1 MSEELKGTNVYSPIV
16 PGTSRDVY
24 PTHYSIYGKGGH
36 KEVSTID
43 ARNAITAD
51 RLTEGCVV
59 YVKETDKEY
68 QYKNGEWVDYQT
80 NFDDTVLRELI
91 DEKVDK
97 VGGKDLSTNDFTDAD
112 KEVIAIHSEEID
124 SLQDSVNDIYQR
136 LDSTTGVQY
145 YIRVQNNGDKSF
157 TSQKG
162 EPCVLNFTFV
172 SQERYSYNDPY
183 ENTGER
189 GKCEIFIKNSVSTDY
204 TLIKTLMVNSITATK
219 VDIAE
224 FLANGANSIMVKI
237 TGEVTG
243 QATPAYTYNVT
254 MTSLSVKAD
263 TFQWWTL
270 YSGAISI
277 PLYISGN
284 VNKTLKVTLE
294 GENYA
299 KAYEQVLGNV
309 IYTDTALNFSID
321 HPEQTGVYKLS
332 VYLENSDGTIKTK
345 TVSFNIMCA
354 SEGEQVKLMCV
365 NSLSDK
371 ASNWA
376 NNKLFEYAVYDGDAT
391 ATSGTFSIK
400 MDDLTVYTSE
410 ESTIP
415 TNTKNSF
422 SYAMEIETVDDTDFE
437 ISVAVSDNG
446 EPLTDIMI
454 FPVSNSSGFSATAG
468 SVFYMNPRTRTN
480 SQSNYQKII
489 NEIDSSQIAAEWE
502 GMNWNNDGW
511 TVDSDGNRVLRMMA
525 GSLLDIGYKPFEIES
540 ARNGKTI
547 ELDYKIYNVTDYS
560 EPIIP
565 LSVPD
570 GQGFTGLNIYA
581 NNIWPC
587 SQSLKNEELQS
598 IPTDDGVRVRIAM
611 TISPNMYGN
620 AGFNLCSIYI
630 NGKKNRTFLYES
642 NDYWAQ
648 NGDIIIGSDYAD
660 VDVYGIR
667 IYETGLGSNAVHKNY
682 INWLPGTD
690 EKVEESENNNLYDAM
705 ATQLDFDA
713 IRAKMNVFVFD
724 NIFPSY
730 YDTAKRTGTLE
741 IQYVNRPERNVF
753 ITYIEMGGQGTSSK
767 KYWEWNE
774 KCKVDK
780 TKSVITYA
788 DGSTTTKK
796 FIMFDNVPA
805 CASVTFKKNWASS
818 MQDHKAGS
826 VNSYTDLYKQ
836 LGLTNE
842 AMALDPKVRVSV
854 YQEPF
859 MAFRKELND
868 EGEIVYTCMGEFTG
882 GPDKGDKYCFGYDT
896 DLFPGLISIEGADNS
911 PLPALFRVPWN
922 TGRITYNEDEESWQY
937 NGENSIGFDGGLPE
951 NIKYWIP
958 AYNLAYSCSNRIR
971 PFDGTLVEL
980 NADATSYKENGVDY
994 WIAKPGDTDLYNL
1007 YYYEAAEKRFIPSD
1021 IGEGQINLIS
1031 QLVNK
1036 GYGLSSADLVGKT
1049 NDELNTLF
1057 INARVAKFRAEAKTY
1072 FDIPDAIYHH
1082 NFTEFV
1088 AATDNRAKNTYP
1100 YCFGEGC
1107 KWKWRQ
1113 DDLDTIMPIT
1123 NQGQLRKGYYVEVHD
1138 NYDTGASVWNG
1149 ETSVFWNLLELA
1161 FPDEL
1166 AAGMRSMMS
1175 AMEVLGGLK
1184 SGTHAEK
1191 VYAWYQKYYLNVKEY
1206 FPAVTVNED
1215 SKRYENAKLMM
1226 NAGRYTNDTDPLTQ
1240 ELGDLYSAETAWM
1253 KKRIQYMSSKYS
1265 FGEYS
1270 ANGTDSINVRAAGNA
1285 ITYDIIPAIDM
1296 YPTIA
1301 NGTSIVKGSRTKAG
1315 QVCRMVIDLGGTGDQ
1330 QNIIQGAS
1338 WLMSIGK
1345 WHDKNVNGNLIIK
1358 GRMLRELE
1366 LGSRTE
1372 RIIIAITGLTISD
1385 CVSLQS
1391 ILLSNIATLAG
1402 SLDLSVCTHLRKVWA
1417 DGTSLTQIRLPQG
1430 GCLELVQ
1437 YPSTNRYLTLQ
1448 NFPLLTQNGVLIDDC
1463 AERIT
1468 DFFVSGCPKISPI
1481 DLLIKVMDAQQG
1493 QGEAHA
1499 LKRVRAVFGE
1509 YTYNENGA
1517 EMLDNLGKL
1526 ADGTYVGLNSSG
1538 VAGDD
1543 PRPVLEGT
1551 LNINAN
1557 CYEDTANTLRE
1568 YFNRLTLNITGEYF
1582 IRFTDPVV
1590 LARVMEMWNT
1600 NGDEGLTQPEADRV
1614 TEIPQSFLSG
1624 IANPEYAGIT
1634 SLKGFESFRNCTEI
1648 KPMAFEMTSLE
1659 EAVFPPNLQI
1669 IRNRAFY
1676 GTKIKKANLPDS
1688 CTYLETGG
1696 GGSYMPFYQC
1706 AELEEFTMKDYVL
1719 PKGMNQFVMNQGFG
1733 DCAKLK
1739 RFKLESFNISPTNGV
1754 GSHYSVLAFKN
1765 CYSLEECDF
1774 GRLEGLVDSIP
1785 IYFLSGTPVTACCM
1799 DERITY
1805 TYLRGFE
1812 NCPNLKVLVFKGQV
1826 TNIGQALCG
1835 GTTSVSATILYATV
1849 PPTVEYA
1856 GLNNQAAFYVPD
1868 ESVDAYKAAS
1878 TWSGVASKI
1887 HPVSEYA
1894 GYVPTKMYEYN
1905 PEESRTAVR
1914 LITLGAVNPAWDFAG
1929 SSVVASSDGD
1939 LYMGDIV
1946 YEKSLYLKVTGI
1958 RGNGDSVSVMIDGKE
1973 YVNIALNGIYD
1984 IPASKTGFNI
1994 TVNNYMQDITIST
2007 VAEAY

>member
-1 MSEELKGTNVYSPIV
+1 MNELKGTNVYAPLV
-16 PGTSRDVY
+16 PGTDRDSY
-24 PTHYSIYGKGGH
+24 PTHYSKYGKGGH
-36 KEVSTID
+36 KEVATID
-43 ARNAITAD
+43 ERNAITAE
-51 RLTEGCVV
+51 RLTEGCVI
-59 YVKETDKEY
+59 YVEETEQEY
-68 QYKNGEWVDYQT
+68 QYKNGEWIDYPLVKGT
-80 NFDDTVLRELI
+80 DYDDTELRKLI
-91 DEKVDK
+91 GEKVDK
-97 VGGKDLSTNDFTDAD
+97 VEGKGLSTNDFTDVD

-162 EPCVLNFTFV
+162 EPCVLNFTFI
-172 SQERYSYNDPY
+172 SQERYSYSDPY

-224 FLANGANSIMVKI
+224 YLANGANSIMVKI

-270 YSGAISI
+270 YSTAISI

-321 HPEQTGVYKLS
+321 HPEQTGVYNLS
-332 VYLENSDGTIKTK
+332 IYLENSDGTIKTR

-354 SEGEQVKLMCV
+354 GEGEQVKLMCV
-365 NSLSDK
+365 NNIAEK

-376 NNKLFEYAVYDGDAT
+376 NNKLFEYSIYDGDAT
-391 ATSGTFSIK
+391 ATGGTFSIQ
-400 MDDLTVYTSE
+400 MDGNTVYTSE
-410 ESTIP
+410 ESTMP
-415 TNTKNSF
+415 TNTRNSF

-446 EPLTDIMI
+446 ESLTGTMI
-454 FPVSNSSGFSATAG
+454 FPVSNSSGYSATAG

-489 NEIDSSQIAAEWE
+489 NEIDSSQIDAEWE

-525 GSLLDIGYKPFEIES
+525 GSLLDTGYKPFVEES

-547 ELDYKIYNVTDYS
+547 ELDYRIYNVTDYS
-560 EPIIP
+560 EPIIT

-570 GQGFTGLNIYA
+570 GKGFTGLNIYA

-598 IPTDDGVRVRIAM
+598 IPTDDGVRIRIAM

-620 AGFNLCSIYI
+620 SGFNLCSIYI

-648 NGDIIIGSDYAD
+648 NGNIAIGSDYAD

-667 IYETGLGSNAVHKNY
+667 IYDTGLGSNAVHKNF

-690 EKVEESENNNLYDAM
+690 EKAEESENNNLYDAM

-730 YDTAKRTGTLE
+730 DDTAKRTGTLE
-741 IQYVNRPERNVF
+741 IQYVNHPERNVS
-753 ITYIEMGGQGTSSK
+753 ITNAEMGGQGTSSK

-774 KCKVDK
+774 KVKVNK
-780 TKSVITYA
+780 TSSVITYA
-788 DGSTTTKK
+788 DGLTTTKK

-826 VNSYTDLYKQ
+826 VNSFTDLYKQ

-842 AMALDPKVRVSV
+842 AMELNPDVRVSV

-922 TGRITYNEDEESWQY
+922 TSRITYNEDEESWQY
-937 NGENSIGFDGGLPE
+937 NGENSIGLDGGLPE

-958 AYNLAYSCSNRIR
+958 AYNLAYSCSSRIC
-971 PFDGTLVEL
+971 PFTGTLAEL
-980 NADATSYKENGVDY
+980 NADASGYKENGVEY
-994 WIAKPGDTDLYNL
+994 WIAKPGDTNLYNL
-1007 YYYEAAEKRFIPSD
+1007 YYYEAAEKQFIPSD

-1031 QLVNK
+1031 QLADK
-1036 GYGLSSADLVGKT
+1036 GYGLSSADLIGKT

-1057 INARVAKFRAEAKTY
+1057 INARIAKFRAEAKAY
-1072 FDIPDAIYHH
+1072 FDVPDAIFHH

-1149 ETSVFWNLLELA
+1149 ETSVFWNLLELS

-1191 VYAWYQKYYLNVKEY
+1191 VYAWYQKYYLNVKNY
-1206 FPAVTVNED
+1206 FPAATVNED

-1270 ANGTDSINVRAAGNA
+1270 ANGTDSVNVRAAGNA

-1301 NGTSIVKGSRTKAG
+1301 NGTSIVRGRRTKAG
-1315 QVCRMVIDLGGTGDQ
+1315 QVCRMIIDLGGTGDQ

-1366 LGSRTE
+1366 LGSRTDQ
-1372 RIIIAITGLTISD
+1372 IIIAITGLTIAD

-1391 ILLSNIATLAG
+1391 ILLSNISTLAG
-1402 SLDLSVCTHLRKVWA
+1402 SLDLTVCTHLRRIWA
-1417 DGTSLTQIRLPQG
+1417 DGTSLTQIKLPQG

-1437 YPSTNRYLTLQ
+1437 YPSTNRYLMLQ
-1448 NFPLLTQNGVLIDDC
+1448 NFPLLKQNGVLIDDC

-1468 DFFVSGCPKISPI
+1468 DFFVSGCPKINPV
-1481 DLLIKVMDAQQG
+1481 DLLIYIMNVQKEQV
-1493 QGEAHA
+1493 EEHA

-1509 YTYNENGA
+1509 YTYNEDGA
-1517 EMLDNLGKL
+1517 EMLDSLGVL

-1543 PRPVLEGT
+1543 PRPVLDGT
-1551 LNINAN
+1551 LNINTN
-1557 CYEDTANTLRE
+1557 CYEDTAIALRN
-1568 YFNRLTLNITGEYF
+1568 YFNRLVLNITGEFYL
-1582 IRFTDPVV
+1582 RFKDFVIGAYMISNFGQGT
-1590 LARVMEMWNT
+1590 
-1600 NGDEGLTQPEADRV
+1600 
-1614 TEIPQSFLSG
+1614 
-1624 IANPEYAGIT
+1624 GIT
-1634 SLKGFESFRNCTEI
+1634 KAQMASITQKQFGKPFKGNTTITEFDEFQYMTSLLNVDSETFSGCSNLKSIIFPANLIAIYNNAFYQCDLREIVIPKTVTTIYQAVFEKNVNLERVSFEERTELITMRWSLFAGCTSLREITIPNTAVLDSNSGSLFDGCTNLESVHLSDRFNTLGSYIFRNCSSLTEVNIPSSITSIGRCAFQMCGI
-1648 KPMAFEMTSLE
+1648 KSILLPDIQNVTVDGSAFDQCINLE
-1659 EAVFPPNLQI
+1659 KIDIPGGYNISIASGLFSSSTALQEATMGEGITTIPPTCFNRCTALKKVVFPSTVSMIYANVFFNDYSMETLV
-1669 IRNRAFY
+1669 
-1676 GTKIKKANLPDS
+1676 IK
-1688 CTYLETGG
+1688 
-1696 GGSYMPFYQC
+1696 
-1706 AELEEFTMKDYVL
+1706 
-1719 PKGMNQFVMNQGFG
+1719 
-1733 DCAKLK
+1733 
-1739 RFKLESFNISPTNGV
+1739 
-1754 GSHYSVLAFKN
+1754 
-1765 CYSLEECDF
+1765 
-1774 GRLEGLVDSIP
+1774 SI
-1785 IYFLSGTPVTACCM
+1785 
-1799 DERITY
+1799 
-1805 TYLRGFE
+1805 
-1812 NCPNLKVLVFKGQV
+1812 N
-1826 TNIGQALCG
+1826 
-1835 GTTSVSATILYATV
+1835 
-1849 PPTVEYA
+1849 PPTVDGNDFGY
-1856 GLNNQAAFYVPD
+1856 NFSKQCKIYVPD
-1868 ESVDAYKAAS
+1868 SSVETYKGNSWWAQYS
-1878 TWSGVASKI
+1878 TWI
-1887 HPVSEYA
+1887 YP
-1894 GYVPTKMYEYN
+1894 M
-1905 PEESRTAVR
+1905 
-1914 LITLGAVNPAWDFAG
+1914 
-1929 SSVVASSDGD
+1929 SS
-1939 LYMGDIV
+1939 LPI
-1946 YEKSLYLKVTGI
+1946 E
-1958 RGNGDSVSVMIDGKE
+1958 
-1973 YVNIALNGIYD
+1973 
-1984 IPASKTGFNI
+1984 
-1994 TVNNYMQDITIST
+1994 
-2007 VAEAY
+2007 

>member
-16 PGTSRDVY
+16 PGTGDDKY

-43 ARNAITAD
+43 GRNAITAD

-59 YVKETDKEY
+59 YVKETDREY
-68 QYKNGEWVDYQT
+68 QYKNGEWTDYPLAGGGAGY
-80 NFDDTVLRELI
+80 DDTELRGLI
-91 DEKVDK
+91 RGKVDK
-97 VGGKDLSTNDFTDAD
+97 EEGKGLSSNDFTDAD
-112 KEVIAIHSEEID
+112 KETLASHTEEIG
-124 SLQDSVNDIYQR
+124 SLQNSVNDIYLR

-162 EPCVLNFTFV
+162 EPCVLNFTFI

-189 GKCEIFIKNSVSTDY
+189 GKCEIFIKNSASTDY

-224 FLANGANSIMVKI
+224 YLANGANSVMVKI

-243 QATPAYTYNVT
+243 QVTPAYTYNVT

-263 TFQWWTL
+263 TFQWWAL

-294 GENYA
+294 GENYV
-299 KAYEQVLGNV
+299 KAYEQVLGSA
-309 IYTDTALNFSID
+309 IYTDTALNFTVD
-321 HPEQTGVYKLS
+321 HPGQTGVYRLS
-332 VYLENSDGTIKTK
+332 AYLENSDGTIKTK

-365 NSLSDK
+365 NNLSEK

-376 NNKLFEYAVYDGDAT
+376 NNKLFEYSVYDGDAT
-391 ATSGTFSIK
+391 ATGGTFSIR
-400 MDDLTVYTSE
+400 MDDLVVYTSE

-415 TNTKNSF
+415 TNTRNSF

-437 ISVAVSDNG
+437 ISVSVSDNG
-446 EPLTDIMI
+446 KPLTDTMT
-454 FPVSNSSGFSATAG
+454 FPVGNSSGFSATTGA
-468 SVFYMNPRTRTN
+468 VFYMNPRTRTN
-480 SQSNYQKII
+480 SQSNYRKVI
-489 NEIDSSQIAAEWE
+489 NEIDGSPIDAEWE
-502 GMNWNNDGW
+502 GMNWSNDGW
-511 TVDSDGNRVLRMMA
+511 TVDSDGNRILRMMA
-525 GSLLDIGYKPFEIES
+525 GSLLDIGYKPFEAES
-540 ARNGKTI
+540 ARSGKTV
-547 ELDYKIYNVTDYS
+547 ELDYRIYNVTDYS
-560 EPIIP
+560 EPVITM
-565 LSVPD
+565 SVPD
-570 GQGFTGLNIYA
+570 GKGFTGLNIYA
-581 NNIWPC
+581 NSIWPC

-611 TISPNMYGN
+611 TISPNMYGS

-648 NGDIIIGSDYAD
+648 NGDMVIGSDYAD
-660 VDVYGIR
+660 VDIYGIR

-690 EKVEESENNNLYDAM
+690 EKVEESERNSLYDAM

-724 NIFPSY
+724 NKFPSY
-730 YDTAKRTGTLE
+730 DDTAKRVGTLE
-741 IQYVNRPERNVF
+741 MQFVNRPSRNVT
-753 ITYIEMGGQGTSSK
+753 ITNTEMGGQGTSSK

-774 KCKVDK
+774 KCKVNK

-788 DGSTTTKK
+788 DGSTTTKR

-826 VNSYTDLYKQ
+826 VNAYTDLYKQ

-842 AMALDPKVRVSV
+842 AMEQNPDVRVSV

-859 MAFRKELND
+859 MGFRKEIND
-868 EGEIVYTCMGEFTG
+868 DGEIVYTCMGEFTG

-911 PLPALFRVPWN
+911 PLPALFRVPWD
-922 TGRITYNEDEESWQY
+922 TSRITYDEDEESWQY
-937 NGENSIGFDGGLPE
+937 NGENCMDFDGGLTE

-958 AYNLAYSCSNRIR
+958 AYNLVYSCSDRIR
-971 PFDGTLVEL
+971 PFAGTLAEL
-980 NADATSYKENGVDY
+980 NAGASGYKENGVEY
-994 WIAKPGDTDLYNL
+994 WIAKPGDADLYNL

-1031 QLVNK
+1031 QLVDK
-1036 GYGLSSADLVGKT
+1036 GYGLSSADLAGKT
-1049 NDELNTLF
+1049 DDELNTLF
-1057 INARVAKFRAEAKTY
+1057 INARIAKFRIEVREY
-1072 FDIPDAIYHH
+1072 FDIPDAIFHH
-1082 NFTEFV
+1082 NFVEFV

-1113 DDLDTIMPIT
+1113 DDLDTILPIT

-1191 VYAWYQKYYLNVKEY
+1191 IYAWYQKYYLSIKEY
-1206 FPAVTVNED
+1206 FPAVAVNED
-1215 SKRYENAKLMM
+1215 SKRYENARIMM

-1240 ELGDLYSAETAWM
+1240 KLGDLYSAETAWM

-1301 NGTSIVKGSRTKAG
+1301 NGTSIVKGKRTKAG

-1372 RIIIAITGLTISD
+1372 QVVIAITGLTVSD
-1385 CVSLQS
+1385 CVSMQS

-1448 NFPLLTQNGVLIDDC
+1448 NFPLLRQDGVLIDDC
-1463 AERIT
+1463 AGIIT
-1468 DFFVSGCPKISPI
+1468 DFFVSDCPRLNPV
-1481 DLLIKVMDAQQG
+1481 DLLIKIMDAQRE
-1493 QGEAHA
+1493 QGEGHA

-1509 YTYNENGA
+1509 YTYDENGA
-1517 EMLDNLGKL
+1517 EMLDSLGAL
-1526 ADGTYVGLNSSG
+1526 ADGTYAGLNSSG

-1543 PRPVLEGT
+1543 PRPVLDGT
-1551 LNINAN
+1551 LNINTN
-1557 CYEDTANTLRE
+1557 CYEDTVIALRD
-1568 YFNRLTLNITGEYF
+1568 YFSRLVLNITGEFYLRF
-1582 IRFTDPVV
+1582 KDSVVGAYMIANFGQGAAGVTKAQVASITQAQFGSPFKGNTSITEFDEFQYLTSLTYINSELFRGCGSLKSIKLPSNLTAIYHTAFYQCDLREIVIPKTVTLIQQAVFGENANLEKVVFEDRTETISMRWSVFAGCTSLREIALPDTMVVESNSDSLFDGCTNLESVHLPARFTM
-1590 LARVMEMWNT
+1590 L
-1600 NGDEGLTQPEADRV
+1600 GSY
-1614 TEIPQSFLSG
+1614 I
-1624 IANPEYAGIT
+1624 
-1634 SLKGFESFRNCTEI
+1634 FRNCTSLAEVEI
-1648 KPMAFEMTSLE
+1648 PSSITTIRRGAFQGSGIKSMPLPDVQGVTVEGSAFSQCANLEKMDIPGGYDISNAAGLFSSSTSLLE
-1659 EAVFPPNLQI
+1659 VTVGEGVTTIPSTCFDKCTALRKVTLPSTVSAI
-1669 IRNRAFY
+1669 
-1676 GTKIKKANLPDS
+1676 KANIL
-1688 CTYLETGG
+1688 
-1696 GGSYMPFYQC
+1696 FN
-1706 AELEEFTMKDYVL
+1706 DYS
-1719 PKGMNQFVMNQGFG
+1719 M
-1733 DCAKLK
+1733 
-1739 RFKLESFNISPTNGV
+1739 E
-1754 GSHYSVLAFKN
+1754 
-1765 CYSLEECDF
+1765 
-1774 GRLEGLVDSIP
+1774 
-1785 IYFLSGTPVTACCM
+1785 
-1799 DERITY
+1799 
-1805 TYLRGFE
+1805 
-1812 NCPNLKVLVFKGQV
+1812 VLVVKPV
-1826 TNIGQALCG
+1826 N
-1835 GTTSVSATILYATV
+1835 
-1849 PPTVEYA
+1849 PPTVEGSTFGYNFSKQC
-1856 GLNNQAAFYVPD
+1856 GIYVPD
-1868 ESVDAYKAAS
+1868 SSVETYKADSWWSQYAS
-1878 TWSGVASKI
+1878 RIYPISSL
-1887 HPVSEYA
+1887 
-1894 GYVPTKMYEYN
+1894 PTE
-1905 PEESRTAVR
+1905 
-1914 LITLGAVNPAWDFAG
+1914 
-1929 SSVVASSDGD
+1929 
-1939 LYMGDIV
+1939 
-1946 YEKSLYLKVTGI
+1946 
-1958 RGNGDSVSVMIDGKE
+1958 
-1973 YVNIALNGIYD
+1973 
-1984 IPASKTGFNI
+1984 
-1994 TVNNYMQDITIST
+1994 
-2007 VAEAY
+2007 